1 MPEPVDPVAL
11 TADLVRCPSVTPDEG
26 GALVLLQT
34 LLSDAGFA
42 CTRVDRGET
51 SNLMRAG
58 ATRRTRGLSGS
69 TVIPTSCRPVT
80 LPTGR

>member
-1 MPEPVDPVAL
+1 MIDPVDL
-11 TADLVRCPSVTPDEG
+11 TARLVRCPSVTPDEG

-51 SNLMRAG
+51 SNLYARWGDKAHAQIGRAH
-58 ATRRTRGLSGS
+58 
-69 TVIPTSCRPVT
+69 V
-80 LPTGR
+80 